1 MITQLNKNLLFSTFD
16 VQDFDK
22 LEEAISNMAPSMVE
36 YYLSDLGSYNDEF
49 YLNKKE
55 VQNFINIGEYN
66 IYIDY
71 SENIYL
77 EIQNNKESYETA
89 ALW

>member
-1 MITQLNKNLLFSTFD
+1 MITQLNKTLLFSTFD
-16 VQDFDK
+16 VQDFQM
-22 LEEAISNMAPSMVE
+22 LEDAISNMSPSMVE

-55 VQNFINIGEYN
+55 VQNYICIGEYN

-77 EIQNNKESYETA
+77 EIKSNKESYETA
-89 ALW
+89 TLW

>member
-16 VQDFDK
+16 VEDFEM
-22 LEEAISNMAPSMVE
+22 LENAIGSMAPSMVE
-36 YYLSDLGSYNDEF
+36 YYLSDLGSCNDEF

-55 VQNFINIGEYN
+55 VQSYINVGEYN

-77 EIQNNKESYETA
+77 EVNTNKETYETA
-89 ALW
+89 TLW

>member
-16 VQDFDK
+16 VQDFRM
-22 LEEAISNMAPSMVE
+22 LENAINNMAPSMVE
-36 YYLSDLGSYNDEF
+36 YYLSDLGSCNDES

-55 VQNFINIGEYN
+55 VQTYISIGEYN
-66 IYIDY
+66 LYIDY
-71 SENIYL
+71 NENIYL

-89 ALW
+89 SLW

>member
-16 VQDFDK
+16 VEDFQM
-22 LEEAISNMAPSMVE
+22 LENAINNMAPSMVE
-36 YYLSDLGSYNDEF
+36 YYLSDLGSCNDEF

-55 VQNFINIGEYN
+55 VQDYINIGEYN

-71 SENIYL
+71 NENIYL
-77 EIQNNKESYETA
+77 EVQTNKESYETA
-89 ALW
+89 TLW

>member
-16 VQDFDK
+16 VQNFET
-22 LEEAISNMAPSMVE
+22 LEEAISNMAPSMVV
-36 YYLSDLGSYNDEF
+36 YYLSDLGSCNDEF

-77 EIQNNKESYETA
+77 EIKTNKESYETA

>member
-1 MITQLNKNLLFSTFD
+1 MITPLNKSLLFSTFD
-16 VQDFDK
+16 VQDFQM
-22 LEEAISNMAPSMVE
+22 LETAISNMAPSMVE
-36 YYLSDLGSYNDEF
+36 YYLSDLGSNSEEF

-55 VQNFINIGEYN
+55 VQDSINIGEYN

-77 EIQNNKESYETA
+77 EINTNKESYETA
-89 ALW
+89 PLW

>member
-36 YYLSDLGSYNDEF
+36 YYLSDLGSCNDEF

-55 VQNFINIGEYN
+55 VQNLINIGEYN

-77 EIQNNKESYETA
+77 EIKTNKENYETA
-89 ALW
+89 TLW